1 VSKDRRL
8 AFILL
13 RKDTNFQLHISG
25 TTRPF
30 RKSNEEF
37 SVKFEYHPCIYC
49 KGLFR
54 KQYLR
59 RHAKKCISKP
69 NTSGQIR
76 SRMDHVSNSQI
87 FVTSASDPTD
97 TISKLN
103 VKCQVRVILK
113 SARENKL
120 IHYQKLTQQFFFSLL
135 VSKGVIIDSRTDP
148 RSRISLPRLI
158 IIFIINQG
166 R

>member
-1 VSKDRRL
+1 KDRRL

-76 SRMDHVSNSQI
+76 SRMDHL
-87 FVTSASDPTD
+87 FD
-97 TISKLN
+97 KM
-103 VKCQVRVILK
+103 
-113 SARENKL
+113 
-120 IHYQKLTQQFFFSLL
+120 
-135 VSKGVIIDSRTDP
+135 KGDE
-148 RSRISLPRLI
+148 ISLEVKKDLLI
-158 IIFIINQG
+158 AHFG
-166 R
+166 KSYFETAYFL